1 MKKNE
6 NEKEKD
12 LELESTGSEETAED
26 ESSVEETSSEDE
38 TKEDNSSADDA
49 DDDTD
54 TDAKEEKKAKKD
66 SSSSSD
72 DKATSN
78 KTKIILELALAAVAI
93 IAIVIA
99 IVIKQKQDKENST
112 ASAVESQIAGAETT
126 PVNIDNSILY
136 ENVPAITPLVQNEDL
151 DYAALEAE
159 GKMLKL
165 TGTNGEEI
173 YVHNYTNEKYF
184 NDETPFDESEVDA
197 EIRKNVLV
205 SFLEP
210 EEVSRDTAEMYDTV
224 SINYAGTMDGVAF
237 DGGSANDQELTIG
250 ISAYIDGFTE
260 GIVGMKVGETKDVH
274 VTFPE
279 DYGSTELAGKPAVFT
294 ITLNQIIS
302 GNKIPELTDEI
313 ASTYTGGQLA
323 TASELRNY
331 FKKNLLSVKIWDFI
345 DSDFHVSKVSD
356 EDILSYYNK
365 LMDSIDQASQQYQT
379 SAESLISMYYGQNVE
394 AYKQEM
400 MVEAVESMRHSALYN
415 AIAAKENISVSDE
428 DILKLAGDYGYTSE
442 NVEEFKEMYGAD
454 IIHDYI
460 LQSNLMDYFI
470 TLHK

>member
-1 MKKNE
+1 MNKNE
-6 NEKEKD
+6 NEKEQE
-12 LELESTGSEETAED
+12 LELASVDSEENTNEEISEGENDAEKEQDTENVKKPGSE
-26 ESSVEETSSEDE
+26 
-38 TKEDNSSADDA
+38 
-49 DDDTD
+49 
-54 TDAKEEKKAKKD
+54 KD
-66 SSSSSD
+66 GSSSSD
-72 DKATSN
+72 EKVSSN
-78 KTKIILELALAAVAI
+78 KAKIIVELALAAVAI

-99 IVIKQKQDKENST
+99 IAIKQKQENSDPT
-112 ASAVESQIAGAETT
+112 ASTADQQIAGTETT
-126 PVNIDNSILY
+126 PVNIDNSVLY
-136 ENVPAITPLVQNEDL
+136 KNIPAITPLVQNEDL
-151 DYAALEAE
+151 DYAALESE

-173 YVHNYTNEKYF
+173 YVHNYSNEKYF
-184 NDETPFDESEVDA
+184 NDETPFDNSEVDA

-224 SINYAGTMDGVAF
+224 SINYVGTMDGVAF
-237 DGGSANDQELTIG
+237 DGGTANDQQLTIG

-279 DYGSTELAGKPAVFT
+279 DYSSTDLAGKPAVFS
-294 ITLNQIIS
+294 ITLNQIINA
-302 GNKIPELTDEI
+302 NKIPELTDEI
-313 ASTYTGGQLA
+313 ANTYTGGQLT
-323 TASELRNY
+323 TAAELRDY

-345 DSDFHVSKVSD
+345 DTDFHVSSVSD

-365 LMDSIDQASQQYQT
+365 LMESIDKSSQQYQM
-379 SAESLISMYYGQNVE
+379 SAESIINMYYGQDIE

-400 MVEAVESMRHSALYN
+400 MVEAVESMRHAALYN
-415 AIAAKENISVSDE
+415 AIAAKENISVSED

-442 NVEEFKEMYGAD
+442 NIDEFKEMYGED

>member
-1 MKKNE
+1 MNKNE
-6 NEKEKD
+6 NEKEQE
-12 LELESTGSEETAED
+12 LELASVDSEENTNEEISEGENDAEKEQDTENIKKPGSE
-26 ESSVEETSSEDE
+26 
-38 TKEDNSSADDA
+38 
-49 DDDTD
+49 
-54 TDAKEEKKAKKD
+54 KD
-66 SSSSSD
+66 GSSSSD
-72 DKATSN
+72 EKVSSN
-78 KTKIILELALAAVAI
+78 KTKIIVELALAAVAI

-99 IVIKQKQDKENST
+99 IAIKQKQENSDPT
-112 ASAVESQIAGAETT
+112 ASTADQQIAGTETT
-126 PVNIDNSILY
+126 PVNIDNSVLY
-136 ENVPAITPLVQNEDL
+136 ENIPAITPLVQNEDL
-151 DYAALEAE
+151 DYASLESE

-173 YVHNYTNEKYF
+173 YVHNYSNEKYF
-184 NDETPFDESEVDA
+184 NDETPFDNSEVDA

-224 SINYAGTMDGVAF
+224 SINYVGTMDGVAF
-237 DGGSANDQELTIG
+237 DGGTANDQQLTIG

-279 DYGSTELAGKPAVFT
+279 DYSSTDLAGKPAVFS
-294 ITLNQIIS
+294 ITLNQIINA
-302 GNKIPELTDEI
+302 NKIPELTDEI
-313 ASTYTGGQLA
+313 ANTYTGGQLT
-323 TASELRNY
+323 TAAELRDY

-345 DSDFHVSKVSD
+345 DTDFHVSSVSD

-365 LMDSIDQASQQYQT
+365 LMESIDKSSQQYQM
-379 SAESLISMYYGQNVE
+379 SAESIINMYYGQDIE

-400 MVEAVESMRHSALYN
+400 MVEAVESMRHAALYN
-415 AIAAKENISVSDE
+415 AIAAKENISVSEE

-442 NVEEFKEMYGAD
+442 NIDEFKEMYGED

>member
-1 MKKNE
+1 MNKNE
-6 NEKEKD
+6 NEKEQE
-12 LELESTGSEETAED
+12 LELASVDSEENTNEEISEGENDAEKEQDTENVKKPGSE
-26 ESSVEETSSEDE
+26 
-38 TKEDNSSADDA
+38 
-49 DDDTD
+49 
-54 TDAKEEKKAKKD
+54 KD
-66 SSSSSD
+66 GSSSSD
-72 DKATSN
+72 EKVSSN
-78 KTKIILELALAAVAI
+78 KAKIIVELALAAVAI

-99 IVIKQKQDKENST
+99 IAIKQKQENSDPT
-112 ASAVESQIAGAETT
+112 ASTADQQIAGTETT
-126 PVNIDNSILY
+126 PVNIDNSVLY
-136 ENVPAITPLVQNEDL
+136 ENIPAITPLVQNEDL
-151 DYAALEAE
+151 DYAALESE

-173 YVHNYTNEKYF
+173 YVHNYSNEKYF
-184 NDETPFDESEVDA
+184 NDETPFDNSEVDA

-224 SINYAGTMDGVAF
+224 SINYVGTMDGVAF
-237 DGGSANDQELTIG
+237 DGGTANDQQLTIG

-279 DYGSTELAGKPAVFT
+279 DYSSTDLAGKPAVFS
-294 ITLNQIIS
+294 ITLNQIINA
-302 GNKIPELTDEI
+302 NKIPELTDEI
-313 ASTYTGGQLA
+313 ANTYTGGQLT
-323 TASELRNY
+323 TAAELRDY

-345 DSDFHVSKVSD
+345 DTDFHVSSVSD

-365 LMDSIDQASQQYQT
+365 LMESIDKSSQQYQM
-379 SAESLISMYYGQNVE
+379 SAESIINMYYGQDIE

-400 MVEAVESMRHSALYN
+400 MVEAVESMRHAALYN
-415 AIAAKENISVSDE
+415 AIAAKENISVSED

-442 NVEEFKEMYGAD
+442 NIDEFKEMYGED

>member
-1 MKKNE
+1 MNKNE
-6 NEKEKD
+6 NEKEQE
-12 LELESTGSEETAED
+12 LELASVDSEENTNEEISEGENDAEKEQDTENIKKPGSE
-26 ESSVEETSSEDE
+26 
-38 TKEDNSSADDA
+38 
-49 DDDTD
+49 
-54 TDAKEEKKAKKD
+54 KD
-66 SSSSSD
+66 GSSSSD
-72 DKATSN
+72 EKVSSN
-78 KTKIILELALAAVAI
+78 KTKIIVELALAAVAI

-99 IVIKQKQDKENST
+99 IAIKQKQENSDPT
-112 ASAVESQIAGAETT
+112 ASTADQQIAGTETT
-126 PVNIDNSILY
+126 PVNIDNSVLY
-136 ENVPAITPLVQNEDL
+136 ENIPAITPLVQNEDL
-151 DYAALEAE
+151 DYASLESE

-173 YVHNYTNEKYF
+173 YVHNYSNEKYF
-184 NDETPFDESEVDA
+184 NDETPFDNSEVDA

-224 SINYAGTMDGVAF
+224 SINYVGTMDGVAF
-237 DGGSANDQELTIG
+237 DGGTANDQQLTIG

-279 DYGSTELAGKPAVFT
+279 DYSSTDLAGKPAVFS
-294 ITLNQIIS
+294 ITLNQIINA
-302 GNKIPELTDEI
+302 NKIPELTDEI
-313 ASTYTGGQLA
+313 ANTYTGGQLT
-323 TASELRNY
+323 TAAELRDY

-345 DSDFHVSKVSD
+345 DTDFHVSSVSD

-365 LMDSIDQASQQYQT
+365 LMESIDKSSQQYQM
-379 SAESLISMYYGQNVE
+379 SAESIINMYYGQDIE

-400 MVEAVESMRHSALYN
+400 MVEAVESMRHAALYN
-415 AIAAKENISVSDE
+415 AIAAKENISVSED

-442 NVEEFKEMYGAD
+442 NIDEFKEMYGED